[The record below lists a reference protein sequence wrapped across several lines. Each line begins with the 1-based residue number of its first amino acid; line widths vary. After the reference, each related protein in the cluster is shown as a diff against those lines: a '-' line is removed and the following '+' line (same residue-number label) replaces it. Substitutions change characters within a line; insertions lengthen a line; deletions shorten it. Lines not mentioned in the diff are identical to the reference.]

1 MLRLTACLLLV
12 LLSSVA
18 SASPGVYRYQ
28 LGDFQ
33 ITALSDGTVPQD
45 LHKLLTR
52 TTEQQVDALLDRSF
66 LHNPVEASI
75 NAYLINTGSRLVL
88 IDTGAGQFF
97 GPGFGGKL
105 LTSLA
110 AAGFAPGQIND
121 ILITHVHTDH
131 SGGLVNGDQLVF
143 PNATIHVSQADMDFF
158 LHPENAA
165 KSGYGKDYFDQ
176 AAQAMNPYVRA
187 HKVKTFTG
195 RTQLFPGV
203 TAIPTPGHT
212 PGHSFYQLESVGQRM
227 VMIGDIA
234 HVVSVQFP
242 QPQITI
248 VYDVDPSAA
257 ANQRAK
263 QFSSLAADR
272 LLVAA
277 AHFPFPGIGHLRQE
291 TTGFSWVPVDYVDR
305 VISNR

>member
-1 MLRLTACLLLV
+1 
-12 LLSSVA
+12 
-18 SASPGVYRYQ
+18 
-28 LGDFQ
+28 
-33 ITALSDGTVPQD
+33 
-45 LHKLLTR
+45 
-52 TTEQQVDALLDRSF
+52 
-66 LHNPVEASI
+66 VEASI